1 MTEAQQIRLARQ
13 GDQTAWEALMSAH
26 QEPVFRLAY
35 LLLGDPDEAEDI
47 AQETFL
53 RAYKALDGFDTER
66 PLRPWLLRIASN
78 LAHNRHRSIGRYL
91 GALTRFARQDPD
103 RIKPTTIQPE
113 DNSQALW
120 QAVRKMAKPFQEVI
134 YLRYF
139 LDMSESEMV
148 DTLEV
153 PAGTVK
159 SRLHRA
165 LSKLRKIIERDY
177 PELKEIV
184 E

>member
-1 MTEAQQIRLARQ
+1 MIEAQQIHLARQ
-13 GDQTAWEALMSAH
+13 GDQVAWEALMRTH

-53 RAYKALDGFDTER
+53 RAYKALRRFDTER

-78 LAHNRHRSIGRYL
+78 LSHNRHRSIGRYL
-91 GALTRFARQDPD
+91 ATLMSFVQQDPD
-103 RIKPTTIQPE
+103 SIKPATINLE

-120 QAVRKMAKPFQEVI
+120 QAARKMAKPFQEVI

-139 LDMSESEMV
+139 LDMSENEMANAL
-148 DTLEV
+148 DV
-153 PAGTVK
+153 PTGTVK

-165 LSKLRKIIERDY
+165 LSKLRGIIERDY

>member
-1 MTEAQQIRLARQ
+1 VTEAQQIRLARQ
-13 GDQTAWEALMSAH
+13 GNQVAWEALMHAH

-53 RAYKALDGFDTER
+53 RAYHGLKRFDLER
-66 PLRPWLLRIASN
+66 PLRPWLLRITSN
-78 LAHNRHRSIGRYL
+78 LAHNRHRSIARYL
-91 GALTRFARQDPD
+91 AALARFSRQDPD
-103 RIKPTTIQPE
+103 AIRHTIIEPE
-113 DNSQALW
+113 DQSQVLW
-120 QAVRKMAKPFQEVI
+120 KAVRQLARPFQQVI

-139 LDMSESEMV
+139 LELSENEMA
-148 DTLEV
+148 EV
-153 PAGTVK
+153 LNLPAGTVK

-165 LSKLRKIIERDY
+165 LNKLRGIVERDY
-177 PELKEIV
+177 PEVKEIV

>member
-1 MTEAQQIRLARQ
+1 MTEVQQIHSARQ
-13 GDQTAWEALMSAH
+13 GDQAAWEVLMRMH

-53 RAYKALDGFDTER
+53 RAYKALRGFDTER

-78 LAHNRHRSIGRYL
+78 LAYNRHRSIGRYL
-91 GALTRFARQDPD
+91 AALTRFTQQEPD
-103 RIKPTTIQPE
+103 RIKSKTNEPDDE
-113 DNSQALW
+113 SQVLW
-120 QAVRKMAKPFQEVI
+120 QAVRQMAMPFQEVI

-139 LDMSESEMV
+139 LDMSENEMAEA
-148 DTLEV
+148 LEV

-165 LSKLRKIIERDY
+165 LSKLRGIIERDY

>member
-1 MTEAQQIRLARQ
+1 VTETQQIRLARQ
-13 GDQTAWEALMSAH
+13 GNQAAWEALIRAH

-47 AQETFL
+47 TQETFL
-53 RAYKALDGFDTER
+53 RAYKALRRFDTER

-91 GALTRFARQDPD
+91 ATLTHFAQRDPE
-103 RIKPTTIQPE
+103 KLSPTTIQP
-113 DNSQALW
+113 DDDSQLLW
-120 QAVRKMAKPFQEVI
+120 QAVKKLTMPFQEAI

-139 LDMSESEMV
+139 LDMSEIEMAG
-148 DTLEV
+148 TLDV
-153 PAGTVK
+153 PAGTIK
-159 SRLHRA
+159 SRLHRG
-165 LSKLRKIIERDY
+165 LSKLRGIIERDF
-177 PELKEIV
+177 PELKELV

>member
-13 GDQTAWEALMSAH
+13 GDQTAWEALMRAH

-53 RAYKALDGFDTER
+53 RAYQALKRFDTER

-78 LAHNRHRSIGRYL
+78 LAHNRHRSVGRYIA
-91 GALTRFARQDPD
+91 ALTRFAQQDPD
-103 RIKPTTIQPE
+103 RIKSTIIQPE
-113 DNSQALW
+113 HDSHLLW

-148 DTLEV
+148 EALDV

-165 LSKLRKIIERDY
+165 LSKLRGIIERDHL
-177 PELKEIV
+177 ELNEIV

>member
-1 MTEAQQIRLARQ
+1 MARQ
-13 GDQTAWEALMSAH
+13 GDQAAWEDLIRAH

-35 LLLGDPDEAEDI
+35 LLLGDPDEAEDV

-53 RAYKALDGFDTER
+53 RAYKSLRRFDTDR

-91 GALTRFARQDPD
+91 AALTRFAQQDPEG
-103 RIKPTTIQPE
+103 IKSTTIQME
-113 DNSQALW
+113 DESQALW
-120 QAVRKMAKPFQEVI
+120 QAMKKLTMPFQKVV

-139 LDMSESEMV
+139 LDMSESEMAE
-148 DTLEV
+148 TLEV

-165 LSKLRKIIERDY
+165 LSKLRGIIERDY

>member
-1 MTEAQQIRLARQ
+1 MR
-13 GDQTAWEALMSAH
+13 AH

-53 RAYKALDGFDTER
+53 RAYKSLRRFDTER

-78 LAHNRHRSIGRYL
+78 LSHNRHRSIGRYL
-91 GALTRFARQDPD
+91 AALTRFAQRDQEK
-103 RIKPTTIQPE
+103 ISPTTTQPD
-113 DNSQALW
+113 DNSQLLW
-120 QAVRKMAKPFQEVI
+120 QAVKKLTMPFQEVI

-139 LDMSESEMV
+139 LDMPENEMA
-148 DTLEV
+148 DTLGI
-153 PAGTVK
+153 PTGTVK

-165 LSKLRKIIERDY
+165 LSKLRGIIEQDY
-177 PELKEIV
+177 PELKEII

>member
-1 MTEAQQIRLARQ
+1 MR
-13 GDQTAWEALMSAH
+13 AH

-53 RAYKALDGFDTER
+53 RAYKSLRRFDTER

-78 LAHNRHRSIGRYL
+78 LSHNRHRSIGRYL
-91 GALTRFARQDPD
+91 ATLTRFAQRDQEK
-103 RIKPTTIQPE
+103 ISPTTIQPD
-113 DNSQALW
+113 DNSQLLW
-120 QAVRKMAKPFQEVI
+120 QAVKKLTMPFQEVI

-139 LDMSESEMV
+139 LDMPENEMA
-148 DTLEV
+148 DTLGV
-153 PAGTVK
+153 PTGTVK

-165 LSKLRKIIERDY
+165 LSKLRGIIEQDY
-177 PELKEIV
+177 PELKEII

>member
-1 MTEAQQIRLARQ
+1 LTEVQQIIQARQ
-13 GDQTAWEALMSAH
+13 GDHAAWEALMRGH

-53 RAYKALDGFDTER
+53 RAYKALRRFDTDR

-91 GALTRFARQDPD
+91 SALTRFARQNPD
-103 RIKPTTIQPE
+103 HIKSTTMNPE
-113 DNSQALW
+113 EESQTLW
-120 QAVRKMAKPFQEVI
+120 QAVKKLTRPFQEVV

-139 LDMSESEMV
+139 LDLSENEMAE
-148 DTLEV
+148 TLAI

-165 LSKLRKIIERDY
+165 LIKLRGIIERDY

>member
-1 MTEAQQIRLARQ
+1 MR
-13 GDQTAWEALMSAH
+13 AH

-53 RAYKALDGFDTER
+53 RAFKALDGFDTER

-91 GALTRFARQDPD
+91 AALTRFAQQDPD
-103 RIKPTTIQPE
+103 SIKQTTLKPE
-113 DNSQALW
+113 DDSHTLW
-120 QAVRKMAKPFQEVI
+120 QAVKKLTRPFQEVI

-139 LDMSESEMV
+139 LDMSESEMAETL
-148 DTLEV
+148 DT

-165 LSKLRKIIERDY
+165 LSKLRGIIERDY

>member
-1 MTEAQQIRLARQ
+1 MR
-13 GDQTAWEALMSAH
+13 AH

-35 LLLGDPDEAEDI
+35 LLLGDPDEAEDV
-47 AQETFL
+47 AQETFV
-53 RAYKALDGFDTER
+53 RAYRALKGFDPER
-66 PLRPWLLRIASN
+66 PLRPWLLRIAAN
-78 LAHNRHRSIGRYL
+78 LAHNRHRSLGRYL
-91 GALTRFARQDPD
+91 AAMTRFSRQNPD
-103 RIKPTTIQPE
+103 AIAPTTTTKPE
-113 DNSQALW
+113 DDSQALW
-120 QAVRKMAKPFQEVI
+120 QAVRQLARPFQEVI

-153 PAGTVK
+153 SAGTIK

-165 LSKLRKIIERDY
+165 ISKLREIIEHDF
-177 PELKEIV
+177 PELKEIA

>member
-120 QAVRKMAKPFQEVI
+120 QAMRKMAKPFQEVI

>member
-1 MTEAQQIRLARQ
+1 VTETEQIRLARQ
-13 GDQTAWEALMSAH
+13 GNHSAWETLMRAH
-26 QEPVFRLAY
+26 QEPVFRLTY

-53 RAYKALDGFDTER
+53 RAYDALKRFDPER

-91 GALTRFARQDPD
+91 AALTRFARQDPD
-103 RIKPTTIQPE
+103 GIKSIIMQPG
-113 DNSQALW
+113 DSSQVLW
-120 QAVRKMAKPFQEVI
+120 QAVRQMAKPFQEVI

-165 LSKLRKIIERDY
+165 LSKLRGIIERDY
-177 PELKEIV
+177 PELKETV

>member
-1 MTEAQQIRLARQ
+1 MTEVQHIRLVRQ
-13 GDQTAWEALMSAH
+13 GDQAAWEVLMRMH

-53 RAYKALDGFDTER
+53 RAYKALRGFDTER

-78 LAHNRHRSIGRYL
+78 LAYNRHRSIGRYL
-91 GALTRFARQDPD
+91 AALTRFTQQEPD
-103 RIKPTTIQPE
+103 RIKSKTNEPDDE
-113 DNSQALW
+113 SQVLW
-120 QAVRKMAKPFQEVI
+120 QAVRQMAMPFQEVI

-139 LDMSESEMV
+139 LDMSENEMAEA
-148 DTLEV
+148 LEV

-165 LSKLRKIIERDY
+165 LSKLRGIIERDY
-177 PELKEIV
+177 PELNEIV

>member
-1 MTEAQQIRLARQ
+1 VTEAQQIRLARQ
-13 GDQTAWEALMSAH
+13 GDQSAWEALMRAH

-35 LLLGDPDEAEDI
+35 LLMGDPEEAEDI
-47 AQETFL
+47 AQEAFL
-53 RAYKALDGFDTER
+53 RAYRSLKRFDTER
-66 PLRPWLLRIASN
+66 PLRPWLLRIVSN
-78 LAHNRHRSIGRYL
+78 LAKNRHRSIGRYIS
-91 GALTRFARQDPD
+91 ALTRFAQHDPEK
-103 RIKPTTIQPE
+103 ISPTTIEPE
-113 DNSQALW
+113 DESQALW
-120 QAVRKMAKPFQEVI
+120 QAVRQMAKPFQEVV

-139 LDMSESEMV
+139 LDMSESEMAN
-148 DTLEV
+148 TLDI

-165 LSKLRKIIERDY
+165 LSKLRGIIERDY